1 MEAPVCILTC
11 SPRRGGNSDTAAAIA
26 HDSFVRPAEVRRVA
40 DILVRPCISC
50 GYCADHPGTCVLDGP
65 EDGALSLL
73 EGLVAGPA
81 ACLVSPI
88 YFYHLPAQA
97 KALVDRCQRYWNGK
111 VPGRGTPLGA
121 ILIAARP
128 RGDLLF
134 QGAELTLRYMARSL
148 GMSPVP
154 PLCLYGLDA
163 PADLTGRPEFHAQ
176 IREYV
181 SGLEA
186 LIVS

>member
-1 MEAPVCILTC
+1 MAASVCILAC
-11 SPRRGGNSDTAAAIA
+11 SPRRGGNSDTAAAIVQEA
-26 HDSFVRPAEVRRVA
+26 LARPAEVRRIA
-40 DILVRPCISC
+40 DIGMRPCISC
-50 GYCADHPGTCVLDGP
+50 GYCGNHPGSCALDGP

-88 YFYHLPAQA
+88 YYYHLPAQA
-97 KALVDRCQRYWNGK
+97 KALVDRCQRYWNGAC
-111 VPGRGTPLGA
+111 PGRGTPLGA

-148 GMSPVP
+148 GMSPIP

-163 PADLTGRPEFHAQ
+163 PGDLAGRPDLQER

-181 SGLEA
+181 SGLES
-186 LIVS
+186 LILP